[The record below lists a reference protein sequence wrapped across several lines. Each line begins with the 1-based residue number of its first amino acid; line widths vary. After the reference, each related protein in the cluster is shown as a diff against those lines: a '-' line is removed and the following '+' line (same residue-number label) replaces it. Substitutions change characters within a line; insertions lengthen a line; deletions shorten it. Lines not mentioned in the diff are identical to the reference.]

1 MVISVRL
8 DPDTRRKLD
17 KLTRAHRVSRSELV
31 RRAIQEMAKEN
42 PATEESNVYERI
54 KHLAGSIDGLPRN
67 LSHRTGDKF
76 YEIVME
82 KHRRRQKQ

>member
-31 RRAIQEMAKEN
+31 RRAIQKMAKEN
-42 PATEESNVYERI
+42 PLSEGSNVFEKI
-54 KHLAGSIDGLPRN
+54 KHLAGSVSGLPPN
-67 LSHRTGDKF
+67 LSERTGDKF
-76 YEIVME
+76 YKIVME
-82 KHRRRQKQ
+82 KHRRRQQR